1 MRTIN
6 KPLYIRLS
14 EDLIDKINTEM
25 NVDDLLPSERNLADI
40 YNVSRTTV
48 RLALDYLEKKGYILT
63 KHGKGSFVIDR
74 HKKLINL
81 SDMYSFTEQMKMIG
95 KSPHT
100 TLLDISTINCPNA
113 LKDIFSHEEKLIKLI
128 RLRAADGVPLIYEES
143 FLPFTKFHSIAD
155 KNLENRALY
164 DIFLEDYNEIIYFAQ
179 EEFSADLAKAP
190 VAEKLQIQK
199 KSAVLKIYRTTY
211 NADEEIIEYTVSKAR
226 PDKFSYRTVH
236 YNRLD

>member
-1 MRTIN
+1 MIAID
-6 KPLYIRLS
+6 KPLYIQLS
-14 EDLIDKINTEM
+14 EDLIEKITSEM
-25 NVDDLLPSERNLADI
+25 KVDDLLPSERNLVDI

-81 SDMYSFTEQMKMIG
+81 SDMYSFTEQMKMMNKI
-95 KSPHT
+95 PHT
-100 TLLDISTINCPNA
+100 TLLDLSIINCPNT
-113 LKDIFSHEEKLIKLI
+113 LRNIFPNEEKLIKLI
-128 RLRAADGVPLIYEES
+128 RLRAADEIPLIYEDS

-155 KNLENRALY
+155 KGLEHRALY

-179 EEFSADLAKAP
+179 EEFSADLANEVVAKA
-190 VAEKLQIQK
+190 LQIPK
-199 KSAVLKIYRTTY
+199 NSAVLKIYRTTY
-211 NADEEIIEYTVSKAR
+211 NADEEIIEYTDSKAR